1 MTNHQFVFTN
11 DNNFT
16 VVNLKPG
23 EFIRITKI
31 ISQSDLNFG
40 TSPQLGFKVTAEN
53 ESWPFRSFLGIS
65 TNNQVMK
72 VIDTNIPYHP
82 KKSSFLKIEIV
93 NPYNEKYNIAILY
106 TVES

>member
-1 MTNHQFVFTN
+1 MENKQFVFNN

-16 VVNLKPG
+16 VINLKPD

-31 ISQSDLNFG
+31 ISQSNLNFG

-53 ESWPFRSFLGIS
+53 EKWPFRSFLGIS

-72 VIDTNIPYHP
+72 VIDTNITYPP
-82 KKSSFLKIEIV
+82 KKSSFIKIEIV
-93 NPYNEKYNIAILY
+93 NPDNEEFNIAMLY
-106 TVES
+106 GIES